1 MTPPQE
7 HRLYQVI
14 LKQVLWDEDEAKIRK
29 RLQVN
34 EVSAEEAEAIYQAA
48 RKERVHLLRSRS
60 RELIFMGLFALIA
73 GCVVCGGFWYRLG
86 AMHIGVLSGS
96 GVFVVAGLALILK
109 GLLDYLRA
117 PRKGGSVA
125 DEV

>member
-86 AMHIGVLSGS
+86 AIHIGVLSGS

>member
-86 AMHIGVLSGS
+86 AIHIGVLSGS

-125 DEV
+125 DEI